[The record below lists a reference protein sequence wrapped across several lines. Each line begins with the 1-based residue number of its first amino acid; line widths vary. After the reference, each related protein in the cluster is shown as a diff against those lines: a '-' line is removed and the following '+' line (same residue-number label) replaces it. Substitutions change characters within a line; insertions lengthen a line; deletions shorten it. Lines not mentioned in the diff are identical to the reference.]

1 MSITSTF
8 NPKITDQNGTIL
20 AYDSVTFDSYTNGYY
35 LDLGFVGINE

>member
-20 AYDSVTFDSYTNGYY
+20 TNGSVTINSYTNEYY
-35 LDLGFVGINE
+35 LDFGFVEINE